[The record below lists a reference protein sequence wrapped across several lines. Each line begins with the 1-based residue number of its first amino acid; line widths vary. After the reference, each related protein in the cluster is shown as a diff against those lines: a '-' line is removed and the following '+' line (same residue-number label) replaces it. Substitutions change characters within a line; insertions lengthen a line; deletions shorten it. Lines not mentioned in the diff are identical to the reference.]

1 MELSG
6 EVAIVTGGASGLG
19 GATAFRFAEDGA
31 KVAILD
37 LESDR
42 LHAAAERIGAL
53 AVPCDVVSSGA
64 AENAIASVA
73 EKLGAPRILVNCA
86 GVAPAKKIIGREGP
100 SPLADFE
107 KVIAINLTGTFN
119 LMRLAAHVMKDLEPG
134 EDGERGVIVNTASI
148 AAYEAQIGQAAYGAS
163 KGGVAALTLPA
174 AREFAR
180 YGIRVVAIAPSL
192 MGTPMVSGMPED
204 VQASVLETIPFP
216 SRFGK
221 PEEFAALAAHI
232 VENRLLN
239 GGVIRLDAALR
250 MGSR

>member
-1 MELSG
+1 MELAG

-19 GATAFRFAEDGA
+19 GATAIRFAEDGA
-31 KVAILD
+31 KVAIFD
-37 LESDR
+37 LESDK
-42 LHAAAERIGAL
+42 LYAAAEKIDAL
-53 AVPCDVVSSGA
+53 AVPCDVVSSDA
-64 AENAIASVA
+64 AEKAIARVTA
-73 EKLGAPRILVNCA
+73 ELGPPRILVNCA
-86 GVAPAKKIIGREGP
+86 GVAPAKKIIGRDGP

-119 LMRLAAHVMKDLEPG
+119 LMRLTADVMKDLAPG

-180 YGIRVVAIAPSL
+180 YGIRVVAIAPGL
-192 MGTPMVSGMPED
+192 MGTPMVTDMPED

-232 VENRLLN
+232 VENQLLN
-239 GGVIRLDAALR
+239 GSVIRLDAALR